1 MRAFTLLPAF
11 LLASCAAH
19 DGAGLRAGVT
29 SENEVRQTLG
39 APALEIANPDGSRQM
54 AYPKGYFSN
63 QTYMVQVGRDGMFQ
77 GIHQV
82 LDEDHFYRVQ
92 PGQTRDDVLRLIGPP
107 LETMDFPRLQQVA
120 WDYRYQD
127 TWGYNAIFSVML
139 DRDGHVVGKVTR
151 RLERDRPSR

>member
-1 MRAFTLLPAF
+1 MRAFTLLAF
-11 LLASCAAH
+11 LLASCAAY
-19 DGAGLRAGVT
+19 DGSGLRAGVA

-39 APALEIANPDGSRQM
+39 TPALEIANPDGSRQM

-77 GIHQV
+77 GIQQV
-82 LDEDHFYRVQ
+82 LNEDHFYRIQ

-107 LETMDFPRLQQVA
+107 LETTDFPRLQQVA

-127 TWGYNAIFSVML
+127 AWGYIAIFSVML
-139 DRDGHVVGKVTR
+139 DRDGRVAGKASS